1 VTAGRERVSTDDDR
15 PRSADDERPRSTD
28 NERQRS
34 GGALARLADVRPGE
48 RAPLAWSLLL
58 VFSLLASYYVIRPI
72 RDEMGVLGGVENLQ
86 WLFTATLVAMLA
98 LNPAFSALVRRMP
111 RERFLPAAYL
121 FFAANLVAFAVVL
134 EAAPASLEP
143 WIGRVFFVWTSVFNL
158 FVVSLFWAL
167 MVDVFD
173 SEQGKRLFGL
183 LAAGAT
189 VGAIAGSS
197 STASLVGTLGATRLM
212 LTSAALLL
220 VACICVLAVARGARA
235 TRDTAGD
242 AARNEAPIGGS
253 AWAGLTRVARSPYLL
268 AICGY
273 MLLFSIT
280 STLLYFLQAEIVA
293 QQFHDRAARTRFFAS
308 VDLAVNI
315 STLLVQLLVTGRVLH
330 RFGVA
335 RTASILPALSVV
347 GFGALALAPTVT
359 VLVAAQLGRRVLNF
373 GLARPTRELLFT
385 VLSREDKY
393 KAKNAID
400 TVVYRAGDQVGS
412 WSYAALAWAGLGI
425 TGIALVALQLS
436 VAWLAVSWWV
446 GRRQESLAASAPM
459 SAAALGGASAR
470 RADAA

>member
-1 VTAGRERVSTDDDR
+1 MHSERAPPSR
-15 PRSADDERPRSTD
+15 
-28 NERQRS
+28 
-34 GGALARLADVRPGE
+34 GALARIADLRRGE
-48 RAPLAWSLLL
+48 GPLLAWSLLL
-58 VFSLLASYYVIRPI
+58 VFSLLAAYYLIRPI
-72 RDEMGVLGGVENLQ
+72 RDEMGVLGGVGNLQ
-86 WLFTATLVAMLA
+86 WLFTATLVAMLV
-98 LNPAFSALVRRMP
+98 LNPAFSALVRRLP
-111 RERFLPAAYL
+111 RERFLALAYL
-121 FFAANLVAFAVVL
+121 FFAANLVAFAVAFQV
-134 EAAPASLEP
+134 ASPGQET

-197 STASLVGTLGATRLM
+197 STASLIATLGKGRLM
-212 LTSAALLL
+212 LASAALLV
-220 VACICVLAVARGARA
+220 VACACVLAVSRRSAR
-235 TRDTAGD
+235 TH
-242 AARNEAPIGGS
+242 ARNGSGADRVDAPVRGVIGGS
-253 AWAGLTRVARSPYLL
+253 AWAGLTHVARSPYLL

-293 QQFHDRAARTRFFAS
+293 ARFDDRIARTRFFAS
-308 VDLAVNI
+308 IDLAVNA
-315 STLLVQLLVTGRVLH
+315 STLLVQLFVTGRVLH

-335 RTASILPALSVV
+335 RTVSILPALSVA
-347 GFGALALAPTVT
+347 GFAALAFAPTVA
-359 VLVAAQLGRRVLNF
+359 VLVAAQVGRRVLNF

-412 WSYAALAWAGLGI
+412 WSYALLASAGLGP
-425 TGIALVALQLS
+425 TGIALVAVPLS
-436 VAWLAVSWWV
+436 IAWLANSWWV
-446 GRRQESLAASAPM
+446 GRRQETLAARSAE
-459 SAAALGGASAR
+459 SAAALRSAAAE